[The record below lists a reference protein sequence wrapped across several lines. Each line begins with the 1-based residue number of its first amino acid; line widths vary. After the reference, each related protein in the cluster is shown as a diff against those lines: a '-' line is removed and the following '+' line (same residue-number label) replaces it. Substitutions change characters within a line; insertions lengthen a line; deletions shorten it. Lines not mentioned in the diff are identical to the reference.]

1 MSSFLHYLS
10 MPYLLGGILITLQ
23 ATALGFFGGFVG
35 GLVLS
40 GMALSGSRT
49 VSGIARTYRVIFRG
63 TPLVLQLVF
72 VFAALPHAG
81 VVLSPVMA
89 AGVALAANEA
99 TFFAEILRSAV
110 LGVDGGQTDAARAV
124 GLRPWIVMRRIVGPQ
139 AARAAIP
146 AIGSEAVATMKNSA
160 LASIIAVP
168 ELTLRSNQLAS
179 ATFDYFSIFFASG
192 LMYLVLT
199 GAITGLQ
206 LTIERAAD
214 LSRIGNRRRGRPSTP
229 DDGATP
235 EPAETSAPQP
245 VNGAARN
252 GASAN
257 GAVINGAVT
266 NGAAPEGAVSSRAVA
281 DGTVARAA
289 AVRRARVALT
299 ITDVHKSFDDH
310 EVLRGIDLEI
320 RKGEVVAL
328 LGPSGSGKSTL
339 LRLINH
345 LEALDRGTISFDG
358 IEVGYRDD
366 GATLPEREVARQR
379 VDAGVGMVFQHFNLF
394 GHLTARENVA
404 VPLRWVHHVPR
415 DEAMA
420 QADRLLDRVGLAERA
435 HALPRHLSGGQQ
447 QRVGIARALAGRPQV
462 LLLDEPTSALDPER
476 VQEVLEVIRSLALDE
491 GLTMLIA
498 THQLGFAR
506 EVADRAVFMA
516 DGRVLEQGATAEVL
530 DHPKHPTAARFLR
543 AVHTVEV

>member
-1 MSSFLHYLS
+1 MDGFLHYLS
-10 MPYLLGGILITLQ
+10 MPYLLSGILITLQ
-23 ATALGFFGGFVG
+23 ATALGFFGGFAL
-35 GLVLS
+35 GLLLA
-40 GMALSGSRT
+40 GMALSRNRV
-49 VSGIARTYRVIFRG
+49 VSGVARTYSVIFRG

-72 VFAALPHAG
+72 VFTALPHAG
-81 VVLSPVMA
+81 VVLSPIMA

-99 TFFAEILRSAV
+99 TFFAEIFRSAV
-110 LGVDGGQTDAARAV
+110 IGVDKGQTDAARAV
-124 GLRPWIVMRRIVGPQ
+124 GLRPGTVLRRIIGPQ
-139 AARAAIP
+139 AGRAAIP
-146 AIGSEAVATMKNSA
+146 AIGSEAVSTMKNSA

-192 LMYLVLT
+192 VMYLMLT

-206 LTIERAAD
+206 LIIERSLD
-214 LSRIGNRRRGRPSTP
+214 LSRVGSRGRGRPAQPSV
-229 DDGATP
+229 DDGVSPVIETPLSAKQPDAT
-235 EPAETSAPQP
+235 
-245 VNGAARN
+245 RKL
-252 GASAN
+252 N
-257 GAVINGAVT
+257 GAV
-266 NGAAPEGAVSSRAVA
+266 SRAE
-281 DGTVARAA
+281 T
-289 AVRRARVALT
+289 VRRARVALT
-299 ITDVHKSFDDH
+299 ITGVHKAFGDH

-345 LEALDRGTISFDG
+345 LDTLDTGKISFDG
-358 IEVGYRDD
+358 IEVGYR
-366 GATLPEREVARQR
+366 GTGVPLPEREVARQR

-404 VPLRWVHHVPR
+404 VPLRWVHRVPK
-415 DEAMA
+415 DEALA
-420 QADRLLDRVGLAERA
+420 AADQLLGRVGLSARA
-435 HALPRHLSGGQQ
+435 HALPRQLSGGQQ

-462 LLLDEPTSALDPER
+462 LLLDEPTSALDPEL
-476 VQEVLEVIRSLALDE
+476 VQEVLEVVRSLAVDD

-506 EVADRAVFMA
+506 EVADRVVFMA
-516 DGRVLEQGATAEVL
+516 DGTVLEQGPPEQVL
-530 DHPKHPTAARFLR
+530 DNPKHPTAVRFLR

>member
-1 MSSFLHYLS
+1 MN
-10 MPYLLGGILITLQ
+10 G
-23 ATALGFFGGFVG
+23 
-35 GLVLS
+35 
-40 GMALSGSRT
+40 
-49 VSGIARTYRVIFRG
+49 
-63 TPLVLQLVF
+63 
-72 VFAALPHAG
+72 
-81 VVLSPVMA
+81 
-89 AGVALAANEA
+89 
-99 TFFAEILRSAV
+99 AV
-110 LGVDGGQTDAARAV
+110 H
-124 GLRPWIVMRRIVGPQ
+124 
-139 AARAAIP
+139 
-146 AIGSEAVATMKNSA
+146 N
-160 LASIIAVP
+160 
-168 ELTLRSNQLAS
+168 
-179 ATFDYFSIFFASG
+179 
-192 LMYLVLT
+192 
-199 GAITGLQ
+199 GAF
-206 LTIERAAD
+206 
-214 LSRIGNRRRGRPSTP
+214 
-229 DDGATP
+229 
-235 EPAETSAPQP
+235 
-245 VNGAARN
+245 VNGAF
-252 GASAN
+252 
-257 GAVINGAVT
+257 VNGAVT
-266 NGAAPEGAVSSRAVA
+266 NGAAPEGAVSNATVVNGAVSR
-281 DGTVARAA
+281 DA

-320 RKGEVVAL
+320 RKSEVVAL

-345 LEALDRGTISFDG
+345 LETIDRGTISFDG

-394 GHLTARENVA
+394 GHLTSRENVA
-404 VPLRWVHHVPR
+404 VPLRWVHRVPK

-516 DGRVLEQGATAEVL
+516 GGRVLEQGATTEVL

>member
-10 MPYLLGGILITLQ
+10 MPYLLGGILVTLQ
-23 ATALGFFGGFVG
+23 ATALGFFGGFAG

-40 GMALSGSRT
+40 GMALSGNRV
-49 VSGIARTYRVIFRG
+49 VSGIARTYSVIFRG

-72 VFAALPHAG
+72 VFTALPHAG
-81 VVLSPVMA
+81 IVLSPVMA

-110 LGVDGGQTDAARAV
+110 LGVDRGQTDAARAV

-192 LMYLVLT
+192 VMYLVLT

-214 LSRIGNRRRGRPSTP
+214 LSRIGNRRRGRPATP
-229 DDGATP
+229 DDGAAP
-235 EPAETSAPQP
+235 EPAEASAPQP
-245 VNGAARN
+245 VNAAVRN
-252 GASAN
+252 GASTS
-257 GAVINGAVT
+257 GAVT
-266 NGAAPEGAVSSRAVA
+266 NGAAPAGAVSSATAV
-281 DGTVARAA
+281 DGDLSRAA

-345 LEALDRGTISFDG
+345 LETLDRGTISFDG

-404 VPLRWVHHVPR
+404 VPLRWVHRVPK
-415 DEAMA
+415 DEAMV
-420 QADRLLDRVGLAERA
+420 QADRLLGRVGLAERA

-530 DHPKHPTAARFLR
+530 DHPQHPTAARFLR